1 VNRKMSEDKIRR
13 KRDELRELQS
23 IRNLLILQLL
33 KDGASSEEID
43 LATGMGA
50 GNIRAMFPG
59 IKKKVKA
66 AE

>member
-1 VNRKMSEDKIRR
+1 MSEEKTKK
-13 KRDELRELQS
+13 KRDELKDLQS

-33 KDGASSEEID
+33 KNGATSEEID

-59 IKKKVKA
+59 IKKKAKA
-66 AE
+66 GE